1 MKSIQDSTKD
11 ESNVRLDK
19 RQNLSIK
26 RKRQIEKHRN
36 RYVKEGIKH
45 NNKKLLATSLSNSS
59 LSKTLEDF
67 EKDGQRPEK
76 PIGDKELSQI
86 LNIKMNKEAA
96 KITYLDSYGQTLK

>member
-1 MKSIQDSTKD
+1 MQDSTKD

-36 RYVKEGIKH
+36 RYVKEGLKH
-45 NNKKLLATSLSNSS
+45 NKQILTNSQSNDS

-67 EKDGQRPEK
+67 QNDGKVVQK

-86 LNIKMNKEAA
+86 LSVKMN
-96 KITYLDSYGQTLK
+96 